1 MKIVVFIF
9 LSKKKKFLLNTWK
22 LRINLAI
29 SSKQITKL
37 ITKLIYSKKYLKAE
51 KKLTQKKAF
60 NVYMHQ

>member
-9 LSKKKKFLLNTWK
+9 LSKKKKFLFNTWK

>member
-9 LSKKKKFLLNTWK
+9 LSKKKKFLFNTWK

-51 KKLTQKKAF
+51 K
-60 NVYMHQ
+60 N

>member
-29 SSKQITKL
+29 SSKQTTKL

>member
-9 LSKKKKFLLNTWK
+9 LSKKKKFLFNTWK

-51 KKLTQKKAF
+51 KRLTQKKAF

>member
-9 LSKKKKFLLNTWK
+9 LSKKKKFLFNTWK

-29 SSKQITKL
+29 SSKQTTKL

>member
-9 LSKKKKFLLNTWK
+9 LSKKKKFLFNTWK

-29 SSKQITKL
+29 SSKQTTKL

-51 KKLTQKKAF
+51 KRLTQKKAF